1 MNNGRDRRKKWW
13 DLNGGRKNRIT
24 KAIRGNSLM
33 AINIKAILKGR
44 FLSMHILLELKV
56 GVK

>member
-1 MNNGRDRRKKWW
+1 MNNGRDRRKKWR

-24 KAIRGNSLM
+24 KAILGSSIM

-44 FLSMHILLELKV
+44 FLSTHI
-56 GVK
+56 